1 MQKHQSILRFL
12 APMLL
17 AAALI
22 LIWILTVQTPSETMS
37 LSGWWADLMVRLG
50 IVNPAQASFF
60 VRKAAHTIEFFPVGV
75 LAADTSALW
84 FGKRLPLGRIVLVS
98 MVFCAACSLSDQIH
112 KLFVVGREFDGR
124 DLLCDALGY
133 LSGLALVLL
142 LYALK
147 KKRAWR

>member
-1 MQKHQSILRFL
+1 MG
-12 APMLL
+12 
-17 AAALI
+17 
-22 LIWILTVQTPSETMS
+22 

-50 IVNPAQASFF
+50 IADPAQAGFF
-60 VRKAAHTIEFFPVGV
+60 VRKAAHTVEFFPVGV
-75 LAADTSALW
+75 LVAATGVLW
-84 FGKRLPLGRIVLVS
+84 FDKRLPLRRIVLVS

-142 LYALK
+142 LYAVK
-147 KKRAWR
+147 KRRAWR